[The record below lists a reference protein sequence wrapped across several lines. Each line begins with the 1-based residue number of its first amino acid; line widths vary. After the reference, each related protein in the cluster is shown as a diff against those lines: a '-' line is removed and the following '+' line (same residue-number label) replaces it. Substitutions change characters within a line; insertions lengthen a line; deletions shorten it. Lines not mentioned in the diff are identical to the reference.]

1 MKFRLV
7 VRPEVDAD
15 LLEAEKWYERQQ
27 AGLGRN
33 FLRTV
38 RKKLAELPRN
48 PFLYRVRQ
56 QRRQVRWATPISLP
70 HRRARKAAKTNRLEM
85 LLSYSGFPMLVLPR
99 SMQNCIDD
107 DFILNHSENDSGV
120 INMTLRWRF

>member
-1 MKFRLV
+1 MLALSGDQASEIQMV

-15 LLEAEKWYERQQ
+15 LLEAEKRYERQQ

-56 QRRQVRWATPISLP
+56 QRRQVRWAYPRPFPYRIVFRVVQDKVVVYTVL
-70 HRRARKAAKTNRLEM
+70 HAARQGQHWKAR
-85 LLSYSGFPMLVLPR
+85 
-99 SMQNCIDD
+99 I
-107 DFILNHSENDSGV
+107 
-120 INMTLRWRF
+120 

>member
-56 QRRQVRWATPISLP
+56 QRRQVRPRPFPYRILFRVVQDKVVVYAVP
-70 HRRARKAAKTNRLEM
+70 HTARQDQHWKAR
-85 LLSYSGFPMLVLPR
+85 
-99 SMQNCIDD
+99 I
-107 DFILNHSENDSGV
+107 
-120 INMTLRWRF
+120 

>member
-56 QRRQVRWATPISLP
+56 QRRQVRPRPFPYRIVVQERQQKPTVWKCSYHI
-70 HRRARKAAKTNRLEM
+70 RAFQCWSCLAVCRT
-85 LLSYSGFPMLVLPR
+85 V
-99 SMQNCIDD
+99 
-107 DFILNHSENDSGV
+107 
-120 INMTLRWRF
+120 